1 VARRREFDDIGSPD
15 WLPWLPLWAGEGT
28 PMAITLQVYPAPQPP
43 ITIYEA
49 HPELGAAS
57 RGVDGC
63 QAAPGPGPFPGA
75 DILYVHDRA
84 SYQAVITRMRETLGE
99 LGRDGAEHQAL

>member
-1 VARRREFDDIGSPD
+1 
-15 WLPWLPLWAGEGT
+15 
-28 PMAITLQVYPAPQPP
+28 MAITLQTYPAPRPP
-43 ITIYEA
+43 
-49 HPELGAAS
+49 S
-57 RGVDGC
+57 RSTTPILSSAQRLEVLTGVRPLPA
-63 QAAPGPGPFPGA
+63 QNPFQDA

>member
-1 VARRREFDDIGSPD
+1 
-15 WLPWLPLWAGEGT
+15 
-28 PMAITLQVYPAPQPP
+28 MAITLQAYPAPQPP
-43 ITIYEA
+43 ITIYDA
-49 HPELGAAS
+49 QPELGAGLEVLT
-57 RGVDGC
+57 GVRALPPQD
-63 QAAPGPGPFPGA
+63 PFPGA

>member
-1 VARRREFDDIGSPD
+1 
-15 WLPWLPLWAGEGT
+15 
-28 PMAITLQVYPAPQPP
+28 MAITLQAHPAPRPP
-43 ITIYEA
+43 ITIYDA

-57 RGVDGC
+57 RMLTGVRPLPD
-63 QAAPGPGPFPGA
+63 QDPSPGA

-84 SYQAVITRMRETLGE
+84 SYQAVITSMRETLGE